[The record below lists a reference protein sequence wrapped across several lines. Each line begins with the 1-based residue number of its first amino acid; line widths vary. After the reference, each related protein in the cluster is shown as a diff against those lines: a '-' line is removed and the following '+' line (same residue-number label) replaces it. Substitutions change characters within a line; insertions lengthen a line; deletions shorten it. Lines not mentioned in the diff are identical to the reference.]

1 MKWEEVCNHPSLQDL
16 PFKIEL
22 NEKGEIIMNAVKV
35 IHSLYQG
42 EIEYI
47 LRSLLKG
54 GKALPECAI
63 KTQKGTKVADV
74 AWATKERIKT
84 IKYET
89 ECSVAPEICIEV
101 RSDSNTDDEMEE
113 KRLLYFKNGAKEVWL
128 CLDGVM
134 SFYNVHG
141 RIEKSSLAPSF
152 PSRIEIDA

>member
-1 MKWEEVCNHPSLQDL
+1 MKWDEVCEHPSLQDL

-47 LRSLLKG
+47 LRSSLKG

-74 AWATKERIKT
+74 AWATNEIINIIKN
-84 IKYET
+84 ES
-89 ECSVAPEICIEV
+89 ECSIAPEICIEV
-101 RSDSNTDDEMEE
+101 RSVSNTDDEMAE
-113 KRLLYFKNGAKEVWL
+113 KRALYFENGAKEVWL
-128 CLDGVM
+128 CLDGEM
-134 SFYNVHG
+134 SFYNIQG
-141 RIEKSSLAPSF
+141 RIARSILASDF
-152 PSRIEIDA
+152 PKQITLDA